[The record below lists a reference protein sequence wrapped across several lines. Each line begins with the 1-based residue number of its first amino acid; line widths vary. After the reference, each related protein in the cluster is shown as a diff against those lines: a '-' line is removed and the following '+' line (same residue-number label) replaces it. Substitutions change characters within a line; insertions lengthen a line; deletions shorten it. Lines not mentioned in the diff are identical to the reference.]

1 MAQEKMETGSV
12 ISTDSDVSGMFLTK
26 TKTKKNK
33 NKANDDIDSPTARAA
48 KALMMLNHKEDQALA
63 LVQKRAMD
71 SSDSEADDEEKMD
84 VVQSFAYSKMTL

>member
-33 NKANDDIDSPTARAA
+33 KKANDDIESPTARAA
-48 KALMMLNHKEDQALA
+48 KALMLMNGEED
-63 LVQKRAMD
+63 
-71 SSDSEADDEEKMD
+71 
-84 VVQSFAYSKMTL
+84 